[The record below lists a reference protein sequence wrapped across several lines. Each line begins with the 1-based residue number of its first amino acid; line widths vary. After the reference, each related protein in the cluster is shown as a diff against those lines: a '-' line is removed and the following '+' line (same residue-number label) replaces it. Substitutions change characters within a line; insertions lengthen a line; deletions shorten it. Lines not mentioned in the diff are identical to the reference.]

1 MISSQETS
9 VRTSRLSAFSEK
21 ENSSTQKFSKS
32 YEIHILPALSVVQQR
47 KELSLNW
54 QQNQH
59 VF

>member
-1 MISSQETS
+1 MISSQGTS
-9 VRTSRLSAFSEK
+9 VHTSRLSAYSQK
-21 ENSSTQKFSKS
+21 ENPSTQKFSKN

-59 VF
+59 MF

>member
-1 MISSQETS
+1 MNIHLGYLHIL
-9 VRTSRLSAFSEK
+9 RK
-21 ENSSTQKFSKS
+21 KNPGTQKFSKN

-47 KELSLNW
+47 KELSRNW